1 MHNVIATIKATDWN
15 SAKNLAQKMN
25 YWIYRGQS
33 TPAWPLSTTLE
44 RHGSILN
51 CPNNRR
57 HIVELSVLRTF
68 QRRTHDFL
76 STPPKLTDHLE
87 WLALIQHHGG
97 PTRLLDFTF
106 SFYVA
111 TFFAIETAD
120 SDAAIWCINLTRIQN
135 AFYQPGRANRPL
147 IGDSPNWNKL
157 RISNNAYANDCVGV
171 DRAGS
176 SNKFV
181 VAVEPERMNERLAVQ
196 QGLFLTPSNID
207 CSFEENLSELCDLSI
222 HDYQRQLEIQ
232 LTASDQGAG
241 INELAAVRLILS
253 KDAHKAAM
261 KDLRAMN
268 ISASSLFPGLDGSAR
283 SLIQNLRFFE
293 DHEID
298 NEGFI

>member
-1 MHNVIATIKATDWN
+1 MHNVVATIKATDWN

-25 YWIYRGQS
+25 YWVYRGQS
-33 TPAWPLSTTLE
+33 TPVWPLSTTLE

-51 CPNNRR
+51 CPKNRR

-68 QRRTHDFL
+68 QRRTHDL
-76 STPPKLTDHLE
+76 ISTPPKLTDKLE

-120 SDAAIWCINLTRIQN
+120 SDAAIWCINLTRLQN
-135 AFYQPGRANRPL
+135 AFHHPKRANRPL
-147 IGDSPNWNKL
+147 IDDSPNWNEL
-157 RISNNAYANDCVGV
+157 RISNNAHANGFVGV
-171 DRAGS
+171 DRAGC

-181 VAVEPERMNERLAVQ
+181 LAVEPERMNERLAVQ

-207 CSFEENLSELCDLSI
+207 CSFEENLSELCDISI
-222 HDYQRQLEIQ
+222 RDYQQQLDQ
-232 LTASDQGAG
+232 FTASDQGAG
-241 INELAAVRLILS
+241 VNEFAAVRLILS
-253 KDAHKAAM
+253 RDTHKAAM

-268 ISASSLFPGLDGSAR
+268 ISASSLFPGIDGCAR

-293 DHEID
+293 NHEIG
-298 NEGFI
+298 NEGFV